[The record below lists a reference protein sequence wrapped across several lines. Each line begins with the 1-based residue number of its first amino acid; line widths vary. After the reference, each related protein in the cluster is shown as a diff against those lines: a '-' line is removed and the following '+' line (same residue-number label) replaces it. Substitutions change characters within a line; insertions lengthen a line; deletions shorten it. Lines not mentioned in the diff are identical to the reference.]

1 MKKEYNETTDIEKVL
16 NEAQKRGVDKIKMFL
31 GLSVDEMGN
40 LPRHI
45 VDNIHKQAKIGMDL
59 HREQNVH
66 NRSNDGLSVRIYHL
80 VAEDKK
86 ELKELVSSSLPS
98 YLPVHEKQK

>member
-1 MKKEYNETTDIEKVL
+1 MNEKNNDSDDIEKTL

-31 GLSVDEMGN
+31 GLDVKEMEK

-59 HREQNVH
+59 HREQNIH

-86 ELKELVSSSLPS
+86 ELKELVLSSLPT
-98 YLPVHEKQK
+98 YLPELEERK